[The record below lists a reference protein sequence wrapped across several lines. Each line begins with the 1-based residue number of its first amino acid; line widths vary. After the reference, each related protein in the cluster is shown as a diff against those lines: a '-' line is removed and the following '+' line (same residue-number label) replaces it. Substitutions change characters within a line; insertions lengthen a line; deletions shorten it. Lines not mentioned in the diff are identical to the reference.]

1 MDKQLSSTEEV
12 PSLRGWFLKEK
23 RDIVK
28 RRSSALNVMPS
39 SNRRWF
45 TIESITNNNS
55 AKEVAL
61 CYYKKSG
68 ENEERCGW
76 LFLDDV
82 LSLTQDVSTRYITI
96 EHPTR
101 ILRIQSP
108 TPAQHRVW
116 FSTLAKCCKN
126 VRKEVVSPLTSINNN
141 EEDRRPSLPY
151 FDDSARKARRESL
164 KNISPVPIVTT
175 PKDQLQFI
183 RSLNNTGSEDVN
195 KNLFEATSSSSS
207 SSSFVKD
214 TESVVNNDNDGLAYN
229 GDKHLANNEETASTE
244 FSTDVMHNSNDK
256 TNIVPSNTLQ
266 SYEEEKVEIKP
277 LDRYDSEDNAEE
289 TKVEESPFQV
299 DTDDDTRDN
308 TTDAFDLDQLK
319 KALAS
324 GDSSQLLRTL
334 SKSQSF
340 SSAK

>member
-1 MDKQLSSTEEV
+1 M
-12 PSLRGWFLKEK
+12 SLYLLKEK
-23 RDIVK
+23 RDVVK

-68 ENEERCGW
+68 EKEERCGW

-116 FSTLAKCCKN
+116 FSTLAKCCRS
-126 VRKEVVSPLTSINNN
+126 VRKEVVSPLTSINNDD
-141 EEDRRPSLPY
+141 DRRHSLPY

-164 KNISPVPIVTT
+164 KNVSPPVVTT

-183 RSLNNTGSEDVN
+183 RSLNGSEDVN

-214 TESVVNNDNDGLAYN
+214 IESVVDHTDDDGLTYN
-229 GDKHLANNEETASTE
+229 GEEHLVNKE
-244 FSTDVMHNSNDK
+244 MRNSNDK
-256 TNIVPSNTLQ
+256 TNIVPSNTLPL
-266 SYEEEKVEIKP
+266 YEEEKAEIEP
-277 LDRYDSEDNAEE
+277 LESHDEDTAEE

-308 TTDAFDLDQLK
+308 TTDTFDLDQLK

-324 GDSSQLLRTL
+324 GNSSQLLRTL

>member
-1 MDKQLSSTEEV
+1 
-12 PSLRGWFLKEK
+12 
-23 RDIVK
+23 
-28 RRSSALNVMPS
+28 MPS

-126 VRKEVVSPLTSINNN
+126 VRKEVVSPLTSINNDD
-141 EEDRRPSLPY
+141 DRRTSLPY

-164 KNISPVPIVTT
+164 KNVSPVPVVTT

-183 RSLNNTGSEDVN
+183 RSLNNGSEEVN

-207 SSSFVKD
+207 SSFAKD
-214 TESVVNNDNDGLAYN
+214 TESVVNHTDDDGLAYN
-229 GDKHLANNEETASTE
+229 GEDHLANKEAASAE
-244 FSTDVMHNSNDK
+244 FSTDMMRNINDK
-256 TNIVPSNTLQ
+256 TNIVPSNTLP
-266 SYEEEKVEIKP
+266 SCEEEKVEIGP
-277 LDRYDSEDNAEE
+277 LESHDFGVTAKEK
-289 TKVEESPFQV
+289 KVEASPFQV
-299 DTDDDTRDN
+299 DNTDDDN
-308 TTDAFDLDQLK
+308 HGKTDTFDIDQLK

-340 SSAK
+340 SSANNQA

>member
-1 MDKQLSSTEEV
+1 MLS
-12 PSLRGWFLKEK
+12 LFLLLLKEK
-23 RDIVK
+23 RDVVK

-45 TIESITNNNS
+45 TIESITNNS
-55 AKEVAL
+55 SSKEVAL

-141 EEDRRPSLPY
+141 EDDRRPSLPY

-164 KNISPVPIVTT
+164 KNLSPVPIVTT

-207 SSSFVKD
+207 SSFVKD
-214 TESVVNNDNDGLAYN
+214 TESVVNHTDDDGLAYN
-229 GDKHLANNEETASTE
+229 GEDHLANKEAASSTE
-244 FSTDVMHNSNDK
+244 FSIYK
-256 TNIVPSNTLQ
+256 TNIVQSNTLP
-266 SYEEEKVEIKP
+266 SYEEEKAEIEP
-277 LDRYDSEDNAEE
+277 LLESHDFEDTAEE
-289 TKVEESPFQV
+289 TKAEESSFKV

-308 TTDAFDLDQLK
+308 TTDTFDIDQLK

-324 GDSSQLLRTL
+324 GDSNQLLRTL
-334 SKSQSF
+334 SKSIIINGVR
-340 SSAK
+340 

>member
-1 MDKQLSSTEEV
+1 MDKQLSNTDEV

-45 TIESITNNNS
+45 TIESITNNRS

-82 LSLTQDVSTRYITI
+82 LSLTQDVSSRYITI

-141 EEDRRPSLPY
+141 EDDRRPSLPY

-164 KNISPVPIVTT
+164 KNVSPVVITT

-183 RSLNNTGSEDVN
+183 RSLNNTGSEEVN

-214 TESVVNNDNDGLAYN
+214 SESVVDHTDDDGLAYN
-229 GDKHLANNEETASTE
+229 GEEHLVDKETASNTE
-244 FSTDVMHNSNDK
+244 FSTDVMRNSNDK
-256 TNIVPSNTLQ
+256 TNIVPSYTLP
-266 SYEEEKVEIKP
+266 SHYEEEKAEIEP
-277 LDRYDSEDNAEE
+277 LESLEGTAEE
-289 TKVEESPFQV
+289 TKVEESSFKD
-299 DTDDDTRDN
+299 DTDDDK
-308 TTDAFDLDQLK
+308 TDTFDLDQLK